1 MPKFEHITSVVKDLC
16 LRSGDTLQRNK
27 GLYLNCSKDVYNDLN
42 EDSLKIFDR
51 VKIPV
56 RSKFK
61 VNKRTNSIELPC
73 DALRL
78 CSVNVI
84 DGTGA
89 FLPVWRN
96 ERITDDIVDISTAK
110 DCACEFKCGY
120 KLCNTIKGYEAITSV
135 KTDKLPNG
143 NDISFTCVD
152 RKYIDPQGFFYQET
166 QFPERVYTN
175 GIWTNTILKTE
186 NTKLCKVDVDN
197 NGCCC
202 DTDAN
207 VDALCHACGIKT
219 DGIPFGGNAQSFC
232 GNRNVDTWRY
242 FCSSKIDW
250 FGIQCGSHLHGRIDF
265 RNIYNLNELGNR
277 LVLPHDF
284 PFDHVMVRYFADIQ
298 LKNLMI
304 PYMAKECFMSGLQW
318 FASSHK
324 DDKQQLAMVYER
336 KYAAQKWGLLGDL
349 NKYRIAELKMI
360 TTPPVKMPS
369 YYQHHHKNDW
379 FS

>member
-1 MPKFEHITSVVKDLC
+1 MPKFEPILEVIKSLC
-16 LRSGDTLQRNK
+16 LRSGDNLQRNK
-27 GLYLNCSKDVYNDLN
+27 GLYLNCAKDIYNDLN

-96 ERITDDIVDISTAK
+96 EQITDDIVDISTAK
-110 DCACEFKCGY
+110 
-120 KLCNTIKGYEAITSV
+120 
-135 KTDKLPNG
+135 LPNG
-143 NDISFTCVD
+143 NDISFTCID
-152 RKYIDPQGFFYQET
+152 RKYINPQGFFYQDT
-166 QFPERVYTN
+166 QFPERIYTN
-175 GIWTNTILKTE
+175 GVWTNTILKTE
-186 NTKLCKVDVDN
+186 NTKLCKVDVDS

-232 GNRNVDTWRY
+232 GNPNVDTWRY

-250 FGIQCGSHLHGRIDF
+250 FGVQCGSHLHGRIDF

-318 FASSHK
+318 FANSHR

-336 KYAAQKWGLLGDL
+336 KYAAQKWGLLGEL